1 MEVVALYVIAG
12 TLGAMLFFAIG
23 VAPTVFQALPA
34 EQAGLFLRKLF
45 PRYYLSL
52 IIGSAAGGLLW
63 LGSQPLA
70 SGVCLLIAVSTLW
83 IRQWLVPRIN
93 ALRDRELSGDVS
105 AGEKFARLHRLSVA
119 INMLQLL
126 TLLGIL
132 IMA

>member
-34 EQAGLFLRKLF
+34 EQAGLFLRQLF
-45 PRYYLSL
+45 PRSCLSL
-52 IIGSAAGGLLW
+52 IIGSPAGGVLW
-63 LGSQPLA
+63 LGAQPLA

-105 AGEKFARLHRLSVA
+105 AGEGFARLHRLSVA

-126 TLLGIL
+126 ALLGIL
-132 IMA
+132 ITA

>member
-1 MEVVALYVIAG
+1 MEVAALYVIAG

-23 VAPTVFQALPA
+23 VAPIVFQALPA

-52 IIGSAAGGLLW
+52 IIGSTAGGALW
-63 LGSQPLA
+63 LAIQPLA
-70 SGVCLLIAVSTLW
+70 AGVCLLIALSTLW

-105 AGEKFARLHRLSVA
+105 AGEEFARLHRLSVV
-119 INMLQLL
+119 INMVQLL
-126 TLLGIL
+126 ALLGIL

>member
-1 MEVVALYVIAG
+1 MEVIALYVIAG

-52 IIGSAAGGLLW
+52 IIGSTAGGALW
-63 LGSQPLA
+63 LAAQPLA
-70 SGVCLLIAVSTLW
+70 SGICLLIAVSTLW

-93 ALRDRELSGDVS
+93 ALRDREL
-105 AGEKFARLHRLSVA
+105 
-119 INMLQLL
+119 
-126 TLLGIL
+126 
-132 IMA
+132 

>member
-52 IIGSAAGGLLW
+52 IIGSTAGGLLW
-63 LGSQPLA
+63 LGTQPLV

-105 AGEKFARLHRLSVA
+105 AGEEFARLHRLSVA
-119 INMLQLL
+119 INMVQLVA
-126 TLLGIL
+126 LLGIL

>member
-1 MEVVALYVIAG
+1 MEIAALYMIAG

-52 IIGSAAGGLLW
+52 IIGSTAGGLLW
-63 LGSQPLA
+63 LGTQPLA

-93 ALRDRELSGDVS
+93 SLRDRELSGDVS
-105 AGEKFARLHRLSVA
+105 AGEGFARLHRLSVA

-126 TLLGIL
+126 ALLGML
-132 IMA
+132 ITA

>member
-52 IIGSAAGGLLW
+52 IIGSTAGGLLW
-63 LGSQPLA
+63 LGTQPLA
-70 SGVCLLIAVSTLW
+70 SGVCLLIALSTLW
-83 IRQWLVPRIN
+83 IRQWLGR
-93 ALRDRELSGDVS
+93 AHAQGQELG
-105 AGEKFARLHRLSVA
+105 RCQRR
-119 INMLQLL
+119 
-126 TLLGIL
+126 
-132 IMA
+132 

>member
-52 IIGSAAGGLLW
+52 IIGSTAGGLLW
-63 LGSQPLA
+63 LGTQPLA

-93 ALRDRELSGDVS
+93 ALRDRELSGDAS
-105 AGEKFARLHRLSVA
+105 AGEEFARLHRLSVA

-126 TLLGIL
+126 ALSGIL

>member
-1 MEVVALYVIAG
+1 MEVVALCVIAG

-52 IIGSAAGGLLW
+52 IIGSVAGGLLW
-63 LGSQPLA
+63 LGTQPLA
-70 SGVCLLIAVSTLW
+70 SMVCLLIAVSTLW

-93 ALRDRELSGDVS
+93 ALRDRELADDVS
-105 AGEKFARLHRLSVA
+105 AGEGFARLHRLSVA

-126 TLLGIL
+126 ALLGIL

>member
-1 MEVVALYVIAG
+1 VEVAALYVIAG

-52 IIGSAAGGLLW
+52 IVGSTAGGLLW
-63 LGSQPLA
+63 LGTQPLA

-93 ALRDRELSGDVS
+93 ALRDRELSGDAS
-105 AGEKFARLHRLSVA
+105 AGEEFARLHRLSVA

-126 TLLGIL
+126 ALSGIL

>member
-1 MEVVALYVIAG
+1 METLALYVVAA
-12 TLGAMLFFAIG
+12 TLGAMLFFAVG
-23 VAPTVFQALPA
+23 VAPTVFQALPT

-52 IIGSAAGGLLW
+52 IIGSMTAGLLW
-63 LGSQPLA
+63 LGTQPLA
-70 SGVCLLIAVSTLW
+70 SGVCLLITVSTLW
-83 IRQWLVPRIN
+83 IRQWLVPHIN

-105 AGEKFARLHRLSVA
+105 AGKQFARLHRLSVA

-126 TLLGIL
+126 ALLGIL

>member
-1 MEVVALYVIAG
+1 METLALYVVAA
-12 TLGAMLFFAIG
+12 TLGAMLFFAVG
-23 VAPTVFQALPA
+23 VAPSVFQALPA
-34 EQAGLFLRKLF
+34 KQAGLFLRKLF

-52 IIGSAAGGLLW
+52 IIGSMTAGLLW
-63 LGSQPLA
+63 LGTQLLA
-70 SGVCLLIAVSTLW
+70 SSVCLLITVSTLW

-105 AGEKFARLHRLSVA
+105 AGKEFARLHRLSVA

-126 TLLGIL
+126 ALLGIL

>member
-23 VAPTVFQALPA
+23 VAPTVFQALPT

-52 IIGSAAGGLLW
+52 IIGSTAGGLLW
-63 LGSQPLA
+63 LGTQPLA
-70 SGVCLLIAVSTLW
+70 AGVCLLIAVSTLW

-93 ALRDRELSGDVS
+93 ALRDRELLGDVS
-105 AGEKFARLHRLSVA
+105 AGEGFALLHRLSVA
-119 INMLQLL
+119 INMVQLVA
-126 TLLGIL
+126 LLGIL

>member
-1 MEVVALYVIAG
+1 MEVIALYVIAG

-52 IIGSAAGGLLW
+52 IIGSTAGGLLW
-63 LGSQPLA
+63 LGTQPLA

-105 AGEKFARLHRLSVA
+105 AGEEFARLHRLSVT
-119 INMLQLL
+119 INLLQLL
-126 TLLGIL
+126 ALLGML
-132 IMA
+132 MMA

>member
-1 MEVVALYVIAG
+1 MEVTALYVIAG

-23 VAPTVFQALPA
+23 IAPTVFQALPA

-45 PRYYLSL
+45 PRYYLCL
-52 IIGSAAGGLLW
+52 IIGSTAGGALW
-63 LGSQPLA
+63 LAIQPLA
-70 SGVCLLIAVSTLW
+70 AGVCLLIALSTLW

-105 AGEKFARLHRLSVA
+105 AGEEFARLHRLSVA
-119 INMLQLL
+119 INMVQLL
-126 TLLGIL
+126 ALLGIL

>member
-1 MEVVALYVIAG
+1 MEVAALYVIAG

-45 PRYYLSL
+45 PRYYLCL
-52 IIGSAAGGLLW
+52 IIGSTAGGLLW
-63 LGSQPLA
+63 LGAQPLA

-105 AGEKFARLHRLSVA
+105 AGEEFARLHRLSVA
-119 INMLQLL
+119 INMVQLVA
-126 TLLGIL
+126 LLGIV

>member
-52 IIGSAAGGLLW
+52 IIGSTAGGLLW
-63 LGSQPLA
+63 LGTQPLA

-105 AGEKFARLHRLSVA
+105 AGEEFARLHRLSVV
-119 INMLQLL
+119 INMVQLL
-126 TLLGIL
+126 ALLGIL
-132 IMA
+132 ILA

>member
-1 MEVVALYVIAG
+1 METLALYVVAA
-12 TLGAMLFFAIG
+12 TLGAMLFFAVG

-52 IIGSAAGGLLW
+52 IIGSMTAGLLW
-63 LGSQPLA
+63 LGTQPLA
-70 SGVCLLIAVSTLW
+70 SGVCLLVTVSTLW
-83 IRQWLVPRIN
+83 IRQWLVPHIN

-105 AGEKFARLHRLSVA
+105 AGKQFARLHRLSVA

-126 TLLGIL
+126 ALLGIL

>member
-52 IIGSAAGGLLW
+52 IIGSTAGGLLW
-63 LGSQPLA
+63 LGTQPLA

-93 ALRDRELSGDVS
+93 SLRDRELSGDVS
-105 AGEKFARLHRLSVA
+105 AGEGFARLHRLSVA

-126 TLLGIL
+126 ALLGML
-132 IMA
+132 ITA

>member
-1 MEVVALYVIAG
+1 MEVLALYVIAG

-52 IIGSAAGGLLW
+52 IIGSTAGGLLW
-63 LGSQPLA
+63 LGTQPLA
-70 SGVCLLIAVSTLW
+70 SGVCLLIALSTLW
-83 IRQWLVPRIN
+83 IRQGLVPRIN

-126 TLLGIL
+126 ALLGIL

>member
-1 MEVVALYVIAG
+1 
-12 TLGAMLFFAIG
+12 MLFFAIG

-52 IIGSAAGGLLW
+52 IIGSVAGGLLW
-63 LGSQPLA
+63 LGTQPLA
-70 SGVCLLIAVSTLW
+70 SMVCLLIAVSTLW

-93 ALRDRELSGDVS
+93 ALRDRELADDVS
-105 AGEKFARLHRLSVA
+105 AGEGFARLHRLSVA

-126 TLLGIL
+126 ALLGIL

>member
-52 IIGSAAGGLLW
+52 IVGSTAGGLLW
-63 LGSQPLA
+63 LGTQPLA

-93 ALRDRELSGDVS
+93 ALRDRELLGDVS
-105 AGEKFARLHRLSVA
+105 AGEGFARLHRLSVA
-119 INMLQLL
+119 INMVQLVA
-126 TLLGIL
+126 LLGIL

>member
-1 MEVVALYVIAG
+1 MEVIALYVIAG

-52 IIGSAAGGLLW
+52 IIGSMTAGLLW
-63 LGSQPLA
+63 LGTQPLA
-70 SGVCLLIAVSTLW
+70 SGVCLLITVSTLW

-105 AGEKFARLHRLSVA
+105 AGEEFARLHRLSVT
-119 INMLQLL
+119 INLLQLL
-126 TLLGIL
+126 ALLGML

>member
-52 IIGSAAGGLLW
+52 IVGSTAGGLLW
-63 LGSQPLA
+63 LGTQPLA

-93 ALRDRELSGDVS
+93 ALRDRELSGDAS
-105 AGEKFARLHRLSVA
+105 AGEEFARLHRLSVA

-126 TLLGIL
+126 ALSGIL

>member
-52 IIGSAAGGLLW
+52 IIGSTAGGLLW

-105 AGEKFARLHRLSVA
+105 AGEEFARLHRLSVV
-119 INMLQLL
+119 INMVQLL
-126 TLLGIL
+126 ALLGIL

>member
-52 IIGSAAGGLLW
+52 IIGSTAGGLLW
-63 LGSQPLA
+63 LGTQPLA

-105 AGEKFARLHRLSVA
+105 AGEEFARLHRLSVT
-119 INMLQLL
+119 INLLQLL
-126 TLLGIL
+126 ALLGML

>member
-1 MEVVALYVIAG
+1 METLALSVVAA
-12 TLGAMLFFAIG
+12 TLGAMLFFAVG

-52 IIGSAAGGLLW
+52 IIGSMTAGLLW
-63 LGSQPLA
+63 LGTQPLA
-70 SGVCLLIAVSTLW
+70 SGVCLLITVSTRW
-83 IRQWLVPRIN
+83 IRQWLVPHIN

-105 AGEKFARLHRLSVA
+105 AGKQFARLHRLSVA

-126 TLLGIL
+126 ALLGIL

>member
-52 IIGSAAGGLLW
+52 IVGSTAGGLLW
-63 LGSQPLA
+63 LGTQPLA
-70 SGVCLLIAVSTLW
+70 SGVCLLIALSTLW

-105 AGEKFARLHRLSVA
+105 AGEEFARLHRLSVV
-119 INMLQLL
+119 INMVQLL
-126 TLLGIL
+126 ALLGIL

>member
-23 VAPTVFQALPA
+23 VAPIVFQALPA

-52 IIGSAAGGLLW
+52 IIGSTAGGLLW
-63 LGSQPLA
+63 LGTQPLA

-105 AGEKFARLHRLSVA
+105 AGEEFARLHRLSVA
-119 INMLQLL
+119 INMVQLVA
-126 TLLGIL
+126 LLGIL

>member
-1 MEVVALYVIAG
+1 METLSLYVVAA
-12 TLGAMLFFAIG
+12 TLGAMLFFAVG

-52 IIGSAAGGLLW
+52 IIGSMTAGLLW
-63 LGSQPLA
+63 LGTQPLA
-70 SGVCLLIAVSTLW
+70 SGVCLLITVSTLW
-83 IRQWLVPRIN
+83 IRQWLVPHIN

-105 AGEKFARLHRLSVA
+105 AGKQFARLHRLSVA

-126 TLLGIL
+126 ALLGIL

>member
-1 MEVVALYVIAG
+1 MEVIALYVIAG

-52 IIGSAAGGLLW
+52 IIGSTAGGLLW
-63 LGSQPLA
+63 LGTQPLA

-83 IRQWLVPRIN
+83 IRQWLVPQIN

-105 AGEKFARLHRLSVA
+105 AGGEFARLHRLSVT
-119 INMLQLL
+119 INLLQLL
-126 TLLGIL
+126 ALLGML

>member
-1 MEVVALYVIAG
+1 MEVVALYMIAG

-52 IIGSAAGGLLW
+52 IIGSTAGGLLW
-63 LGSQPLA
+63 LGTQPLA
-70 SGVCLLIAVSTLW
+70 SGVCLLIAASTLW
-83 IRQWLVPRIN
+83 IRHWLVPRIN
-93 ALRDRELSGDVS
+93 AFRDRELSGDAS
-105 AGEKFARLHRLSVA
+105 AGEDFARLHRLSVA

-126 TLLGIL
+126 ALLGIL

>member
-1 MEVVALYVIAG
+1 METLALYVVAA
-12 TLGAMLFFAIG
+12 TLGAMLFFAVG

-52 IIGSAAGGLLW
+52 IIGSMTAGLLW
-63 LGSQPLA
+63 LGTQPLA
-70 SGVCLLIAVSTLW
+70 SGVCLLVTVSTLW

-93 ALRDRELSGDVS
+93 ALRDRELSGDAS
-105 AGEKFARLHRLSVA
+105 AGEEFARLHRLSVA

-126 TLLGIL
+126 ALLGIL